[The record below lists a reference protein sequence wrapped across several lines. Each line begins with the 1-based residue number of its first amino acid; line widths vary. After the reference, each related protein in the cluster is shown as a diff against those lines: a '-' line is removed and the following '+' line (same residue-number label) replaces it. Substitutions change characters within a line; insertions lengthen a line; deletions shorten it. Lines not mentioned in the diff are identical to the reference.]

1 MTRNIKKILAIFAV
15 IIICLNYIFP
25 SYSVVVYAEDDEKSL
40 EEQLSE
46 TVSDQLSG
54 LDLSK
59 IENVFMNLSEDQ
71 FSIIGSASY
80 KDKLNKILSGEFSS
94 NEKSIF
100 ASILNLVFD
109 DVLSFVPL
117 LTTIIIVAIIC
128 GFLTS
133 LKSDS
138 SGSSIADIIHFVC
151 YSIIITVVFSAIISV
166 ITSSGKVIGSLQTQ
180 MEVIFPVLLTL
191 MTAIGATSSVA
202 IYQPAVALLSGSIME
217 IFSSVLMPIFIF
229 TLVFNVISNLT
240 STVKLNKFTK
250 FFQSTF
256 KWIIGIIFTVFMAFL
271 AIKGITASTYDG
283 VSVRTAK
290 YAIRSY
296 VPILG
301 GYLSE
306 GFDVILS
313 ASVLIKNA
321 IGASGLLIMFASI
334 LTPIVKILVLI
345 LILKLAAGILEPLTD
360 ARISDFLYSVSKSL
374 TMPIV
379 MVLGVAFMY
388 LITIGLIMCTANFV
402 WGENG
407 GNFNVGFVG
416 CWNKCAFCFG
426 WLNSS
431 IRTDKKIYKRSFC
444 INCCCGGYNANFW
457 PF

>member
-402 WGENG
+402 
-407 GNFNVGFVG
+407 
-416 CWNKCAFCFG
+416 
-426 WLNSS
+426 
-431 IRTDKKIYKRSFC
+431 
-444 INCCCGGYNANFW
+444 
-457 PF
+457 